1 MKTARIQPTM
11 TKRQTARL
19 LRAYNRWRR
28 STHLQSCECPDPRE
42 IGRAI
47 DSAIGYLERRR
58 PTAKQN

>member
-11 TKRQTARL
+11 TKRQTARF

-28 STHLQSCECPDPRE
+28 CNDNGAPMPNVRE

-58 PTAKQN
+58 PTAKRN